1 MDDDVRAAR
10 ADELA
15 GLPQLETRAD
25 EMFTPLGI
33 GPLPAAGTVEDLANA
48 EMVLVSGDPPRGF
61 ARLDVLR
68 TAAGAVAAPGSVH
81 LEQLS
86 VDPDHGRRG
95 VGRALLRAAVAWATE
110 HGYGEMTLAT
120 YRDVPWNGPFYAS
133 EGFAETA
140 AVDDWY
146 IAHALEPEEEVMG
159 RGGSRVLM
167 SRRLRR

>member
-1 MDDDVRAAR
+1 MREAR

-15 GLPQLETRAD
+15 DLPPLEKRAD
-25 EMFTPLGI
+25 EMFTRLGI
-33 GPLPAAGTVEDLANA
+33 GPLPDPGTVEDLAEA
-48 EMVLVSGDPPRGF
+48 EVVLVAGDPPRGF

-68 TAAGAVAAPGSVH
+68 TNGGAVAAPGSVH

-95 VGRALLRAAVAWATE
+95 IGRVLLRAAVAWATDK
-110 HGYGEMTLAT
+110 GYGELTLAT

-133 EGFAETA
+133 EGFTQIG

-146 IAHALEPEEEVMG
+146 VAHGLEPEEEVMG
-159 RGGSRVLM
+159 QGGIRVLM
-167 SRRLRR
+167 TRRLRP